1 MREKRR
7 LEWGGLGKQGLQ
19 RGGSKGLQFPMW
31 PHGASVRWGR
41 GVVRIKDRKRG
52 QVSGFGLGF
61 HPWEIPPSRTLGWS
75 VGKTITCCRP
85 PAVAFFWWFPSWVTD
100 PVLGLSIPDSDLD
113 YPI

>member
-41 GVVRIKDRKRG
+41 GWLESKTGSGVRSQALDLAFILGKFLLAG
-52 QVSGFGLGF
+52 PLGGL
-61 HPWEIPPSRTLGWS
+61 LG
-75 VGKTITCCRP
+75 RQ
-85 PAVAFFWWFPSWVTD
+85 
-100 PVLGLSIPDSDLD
+100 
-113 YPI
+113 